1 LLYYIALLQL
11 NLPFEILF
19 YLQTAIVLGV
29 VVLLLITLT
38 NLRYLRR
45 LHSYTFPRNW
55 PRFSVLVPARNE
67 EDNIG
72 DCVAGLLAQDYPNFQ
87 LIVLDDNSTDR
98 TWEILQQFAAKDP
111 RLKLMKGKPLPGDW
125 LGKHWACHQ
134 LAEAADGD
142 LFLFVDADTVHGPA
156 MLRCTAAAM
165 TGEDAALVSALPRQQ
180 VVTWSELLSIPAF
193 YLGMLC
199 GVPMGL
205 TRLQQNPLLFAC
217 LGQFL
222 VFRKAAYAAAGGY
235 AAVRQ
240 NVVDDLAIGRRI
252 HAMGLRYRLLDGGGQ
267 ISCRMYRSFEQV
279 WKGLT
284 KSTFATFNFDPFF
297 LIFMQLL
304 ILAVFICPIVVLIIA
319 LAQPVIPLEVACMSG
334 LAIILTL
341 ILWSI
346 SNYRFHFPMYT
357 VLIYPL
363 SAIFM
368 VVIALASMVLTI
380 QGKALWKGRTMPKFV
395 KL

>member
-1 LLYYIALLQL
+1 MQSNLL
-11 NLPFEILF
+11 FEILF
-19 YLQTAIVLGV
+19 YFQTVTVLGV
-29 VVLLLITLT
+29 VVLLIITLT

-45 LHSYTFPRNW
+45 LHSYTFPKGW

-72 DCVAGLLAQDYPNFQ
+72 DCVMGLLAQDYPDFQ
-87 LIVLDDNSTDR
+87 LIVLDDNSTDQ
-98 TWEILQQFAAKDP
+98 TWEILGQFAVKDQ
-111 RLKLMKGKPLPGDW
+111 RLKLIKGKPLPADW

-134 LAEAADGD
+134 LAEEADGE
-142 LFLFVDADTVHGPA
+142 LLLFVDADTVHGPD

-165 TGEDAALVSALPRQQ
+165 SGEQAALISALPRQH
-180 VVTWSELLSIPAF
+180 VVTWSEMLSIPAF

-205 TRLQQNPLLFAC
+205 TRLQSNPLLFAC

-222 VFRKAAYAAAGGY
+222 VFRRSAYNASGGY

-240 NVVDDLAIGRRI
+240 NIVDDLAIGRRI
-252 HAMGLRYRLLDGGGQ
+252 HAMGLRYRLLDGNGQ
-267 ISCRMYRSFEQV
+267 VSCRMYRNFDQV

-297 LIFMQLL
+297 MVFMQLL
-304 ILAVFICPIVVLIIA
+304 ILAVFVSPIIVLIIA
-319 LAQPVIPLEVACMSG
+319 FAQPIIPWEVASMSG
-334 LAIILTL
+334 LAIILSL
-341 ILWSI
+341 LLWSI
-346 SNYRFHFPMYT
+346 SNYRFHFPLYLI
-357 VLIYPL
+357 LIYAF
-363 SAIFM
+363 SALFM
-368 VVIALASMVLTI
+368 TVIALASMVLTI
-380 QGKALWKGRTMPKFV
+380 QGKALWKGRKMPKTV

>member
-1 LLYYIALLQL
+1 LLYYIALLQF

-19 YLQTAIVLGV
+19 YFQTVIVLSI
-29 VVLLLITLT
+29 VVLLIVTLT

-45 LHSYTFPRNW
+45 LHSYTFPPSW
-55 PRFSVLVPARNE
+55 PRFSVLIPARNE
-67 EDNIG
+67 EENIG
-72 DCVAGLLAQDYPNFQ
+72 DCVAGLLAQDYPNMQ
-87 LIVLDDNSTDR
+87 LVVLDDNSTDR
-98 TWEILQQFAAKDP
+98 TWEILQQFAQEDT
-111 RLKLMKGKPLPGDW
+111 RLKLIKGKPLPDDW

-134 LAEAADGD
+134 LAEAADGE
-142 LFLFVDADTVHGPA
+142 LLLFVDADTVHNPN
-156 MLRCTAAAM
+156 MLRCTSAAM
-165 TGEDAALVSALPRQQ
+165 AGEDAALISALPRQK
-180 VVTWSELLSIPAF
+180 VVTWSEMISIPAF

-205 TRLQQNPLLFAC
+205 TRLQRNPLLFAC

-222 VFRKAAYAAAGGY
+222 VFRRAAYDASGGY

-252 HAMGLRYRLLDGGGQ
+252 HAMGLRYRLLDGNGQ
-267 ISCRMYRSFEQV
+267 VSCRMYRDFDQV

-297 LIFMQLL
+297 LVFMQLV
-304 ILAVFICPIVVLIIA
+304 ILAVFVSPIIVLVIA
-319 LAQPVIPLEVACMSG
+319 LAQPSVPWQVAGMSG
-334 LAIILTL
+334 LAIILAL

-346 SNYRFHFPMYT
+346 SNHRFHFPLYL
-357 VLIYPL
+357 VLIYVL

-368 VVIALASMVLTI
+368 TIIAVASMVLTI
-380 QGKALWKGRTMPKFV
+380 QGKALWKGRTMPKTV

>member
-1 LLYYIALLQL
+1 LLYYISLLQS
-11 NLPFEILF
+11 NLLFEILF
-19 YLQTAIVLGV
+19 YFQTATVLGV
-29 VVLLLITLT
+29 VVLLIITLT

-45 LHSYTFPRNW
+45 LHSYTFPKEW

-72 DCVAGLLAQDYPNFQ
+72 DCVMGLLAQDYPDFQ

-98 TWEILQQFAAKDP
+98 TREILEQFAVKDQ
-111 RLKLMKGKPLPGDW
+111 RLKLIKGKPLPADW

-134 LAEAADGD
+134 LAEEADGE
-142 LFLFVDADTVHGPA
+142 LLLFVDADTVHGPD

-165 TGEDAALVSALPRQQ
+165 SGEQAALISALPRQH
-180 VVTWSELLSIPAF
+180 VVTWSEMLSIPAF
-193 YLGMLC
+193 YMGMLC

-205 TRLQQNPLLFAC
+205 TRLQSNPLLFAC

-222 VFRKAAYAAAGGY
+222 VFRRAAYNASGGY

-240 NVVDDLAIGRRI
+240 NIVDDLAIGRRI
-252 HAMGLRYRLLDGGGQ
+252 HAMGLRYRLLDGNGQ
-267 ISCRMYRSFEQV
+267 VSCRMYRNFDQV

-297 LIFMQLL
+297 TVFMQLL
-304 ILAVFICPIVVLIIA
+304 ILAVFVSPIIILIIA
-319 LAQPVIPLEVACMSG
+319 FAQPSIPWEVAGMSG
-334 LAIILTL
+334 LAIVLAL
-341 ILWSI
+341 LLWSI
-346 SNYRFHFPMYT
+346 SNHRFHFPLYLI
-357 VLIYPL
+357 LIYAL
-363 SAIFM
+363 SSLFM
-368 VVIALASMVLTI
+368 TVIALASMVLTI
-380 QGKALWKGRTMPKFV
+380 QGKALWKGRTMPKTV